1 MHWILDGAL
10 GGLTFG
16 IYHAYITEQQ
26 IKTHNAKMETLSK
39 QYLKEYKSISNIYD
53 N

>member
-1 MHWILDGAL
+1 MHWIIDGAL

-16 IYHAYITEQQ
+16 IWHAVISQRMINE
-26 IKTHNAKMETLSK
+26 HNAKMEALSK